1 MPAKFVN
8 IDRQTPMLLP
18 PDLNDWVGDNDL
30 VHFILDVT
38 DAMDTSSAHVNL
50 NGSGSAQ
57 YPPCMMLALLIY
69 CYATKCF
76 SSRQIERAT
85 YDSIAVRYICA
96 SHHPDHDTIATFRKR
111 NKALIKKCFLY
122 VLSLAREMGI
132 LNVGTLSVD
141 GTKLKANAAMQGK
154 KTFATLESEIK
165 ELEAQVT
172 EFISHAE
179 QLDKADNDAQG
190 TLLPKELNSKHT
202 RISKLKQ
209 AKDALDQRL
218 KTLKAN
224 AKKSAERYTLP
235 VSERKR
241 PGKKANPQTAKK
253 RAQKEREKQKISVT
267 DPASRSMPHRKEK
280 QIQGYNAQ
288 AGVCTKS
295 RLIVSN
301 YISNEPNDTQQ
312 LSPVLQN
319 LCLEEKASLEH
330 IVADT
335 GYWDGLELPSFEEQY
350 TCRILCPPKSPTKN
364 LTKKYP
370 SHHPRKRV
378 DQFKRKMLKR
388 LKTQQGKT
396 LYKRRAPVS
405 EGIFHVIKNL
415 MGFKEFRL
423 RGIEKVETEWD
434 LICLASNCAQI
445 LRMKPT

>member
-1 MPAKFVN
+1 MPAKFVHV
-8 IDRQTPMLLP
+8 DRYTPMLLP
-18 PDLNDWVGDNDL
+18 PDLKDWVGDNDL
-30 VHFILDVT
+30 VHFILDVADT
-38 DAMDTSSAHVNL
+38 MDTAQAHVNN

-57 YPPCMMLALLIY
+57 YPPSMMLALLIY

-85 YDSIAVRYICA
+85 YDSVAVRYICA

-111 NKALIKKCFLY
+111 NKDLIKECFLY

-132 LNVGTLSVD
+132 LKVGTLSVD

-154 KTFATLESEIK
+154 KTLATLENEIK
-165 ELEAQVT
+165 ELEKQVS
-172 EFISHAE
+172 ELISHAE
-179 QLDKADNDAQG
+179 EIDKTDNDAQG
-190 TLLPKELNSKHT
+190 TLLPKDLKSKQT

-209 AKDALDQRL
+209 AKDALDHRL

-224 AKKSAERYTLP
+224 AEKSAARYRLP
-235 VSERKR
+235 EKDRKR
-241 PGKKANPQTAKK
+241 PGKKPNPETAKK
-253 RAQKEREKQKISVT
+253 RAQKERESQKVSVT

-312 LSPVLQN
+312 LSPVLKK
-319 LCLEEKASLEH
+319 LCTEEKTSLQY
-330 IVADT
+330 IVSDT
-335 GYWDGLELPSFEEQY
+335 GYWDGLALPGFENQY
-350 TCRILCPPKSPTKN
+350 NCRILCPPKSPTKK

-370 SHHPRKRV
+370 LHHPRKQA
-378 DQFKRKMLKR
+378 DHFKRKMLKR
-388 LKTQQGKT
+388 LKTPQGDT

-405 EGIFHVIKNL
+405 EGVFHLIKNL

-423 RGIEKVETEWD
+423 RGIEKVETEWN

-445 LRMKPT
+445 LRLKGV